1 MEDNSFLNIFS
12 NILSSII
19 IFAGVIG
26 CIAIIFVDFDSE
38 TERNK
43 YEAVYSEEIRK
54 FHNCYEKNGYHVCT
68 AGGDKKYIVDKYWKI
83 GKNKDS
89 KVSTTTSKSPKT
101 SKLKFKGMKD
111 NEVKKYV
118 SCNDTKKTPV
128 CTAEDGSKQEVNV
141 YWSLKTKK
149 QKENEE
155 NTPIIAPFIVLP

>member
-68 AGGDKKYIVDKYWKI
+68 AGGDKEYIVDKYWKTS
-83 GKNKDS
+83 GNKDS
-89 KVSTTTSKSPKT
+89 KGPTATFNSSKT

-118 SCNDTKKTPV
+118 SCNGTKKPV
-128 CTAEDGSKQEVNV
+128 CTAKDGSKQEVDV
-141 YWSLKTKK
+141 YWRLKTKK
-149 QKENEE
+149 QKEDEE
-155 NTPIIAPFIVLP
+155 NSPTITPFIVLP